1 MFSFFFFLFR
11 TQPPVAIL
19 PCMNGIVAVCKSL
32 SDQVDANNM
41 DDAGLKIIQR
51 QYGLALHHLVS
62 ACKGYVHGSGLYPLS
77 LLHASA
83 SHLTHIVIQLVQRLG
98 VCH

>member
-1 MFSFFFFLFR
+1 
-11 TQPPVAIL
+11 
-19 PCMNGIVAVCKSL
+19 MNGIVAVCKSL
-32 SDQVDANNM
+32 SDQVDAAATTNSM
-41 DDAGLKIIQR
+41 DDAGLKTIQR
-51 QYGLALHHLVS
+51 QYGLALHHLVA

-83 SHLTHIVIQLVQRLG
+83 SHLTHIVIELVQRLG

>member
-1 MFSFFFFLFR
+1 
-11 TQPPVAIL
+11 
-19 PCMNGIVAVCKSL
+19 MNGIVAVCRSL
-32 SDQVDANNM
+32 SDQVDATSNM
-41 DDAGLKIIQR
+41 DDAGIKTIQR

-83 SHLTHIVIQLVQRLG
+83 THLTHVVIELVQRLG
-98 VCH
+98 VAH